1 MARRAA
7 EVPEKADRVKK
18 LVAIAVDQAVTLA
31 TPVDTGRARANWV
44 VGVTTANRT
53 TTDTPTPVGTAA
65 IQRARQAILAAPAR
79 QDLYI
84 SNNLPYIVKLNEG
97 SSAQAPS
104 KFVQAAIVT
113 GIKAGLAAAK
123 RQRIGE

>member
-1 MARRAA
+1 MAQRAA
-7 EVPEKADRVKK
+7 EVPAKADRVKK
-18 LVAIAVDQAVTLA
+18 LVAIAVDQAVTLS

-44 VGVTTANRT
+44 VGVTSANRT
-53 TTDTPTPVGTAA
+53 INDTPTPVGTAA

-97 SSAQAPS
+97 SSAQAPR

-113 GIKAGLAAAK
+113 GIKAGLAAAR
-123 RQRIGE
+123 RQRIGV